1 MIGFVIGTACLIG
14 LIKGLRGHR
23 YHHGWHQRAWHGHG
37 GGCGSS
43 CGCDPGS
50 SWGSRGFGR
59 GRFDDLGG
67 FPSNPGDEDPPVML
81 RGLFARLQTTPGQER
96 TILEALRE
104 LKVAARAAADERAKS
119 ARQVAEALRGD
130 EFRTENMGEAFSH
143 LETGAEALRDAA
155 FAALAKIHAV
165 LDERQRRLVADLVG
179 RGANV
184 LEHLAAQA

>member
-14 LIKGLRGHR
+14 LIKVLRGHR

-37 GGCGSS
+37 GGCG
-43 CGCDPGS
+43 CGPGF
-50 SWGSRGFGR
+50 GGPRGFGR
-59 GRFDDLGG
+59 GRFDEDLDG
-67 FPSNPGDEDPPVML
+67 FPGDPSDQGPPVML
-81 RGLFARLQTTPGQER
+81 RGLFARLQTSPGQER

-104 LKVAARAAADERAKS
+104 LKVAARAADDERAKS